1 MKRFIFFL
9 LFFLLLQLFFTKDTF
24 ASSNFSTD
32 YNVIY
37 TIAQD
42 SLTHVNLNI
51 TVTNQSSQY
60 YTPSYEIQS
69 GFKNI
74 TNLNASDE
82 IGSLS
87 PKITRDGSGTAILV
101 NFNQRVVGIGNKHI
115 LNISFDTD
123 EVAEN
128 LNHVWEINIPGLSSK
143 SDFSSFN
150 ATVVY
155 PVSLGKPSYIK
166 PAVYPQSYAG
176 NKLTFNKDQLGTSG
190 ISITFG
196 SYQIYSFDLVYHLG
210 NSNLFPVKTEI
221 ALPPG
226 TNYQDVAIDSIEPK
240 PINVTT
246 DADGNWLAQYFLS
259 PSKRINV
266 EVKGKAKI
274 YLSPKTEPLSN
285 AQIQTYLAAKQYWE
299 SNDSK
304 IKSLAKEL
312 KTPDKIYDYVVSHLT
327 YDFSRVSSS
336 EPRLGAVGV
345 LNSPGSAV
353 CLEFTD
359 LFIAISRAAGI
370 PAREI
375 DGYAYTKNTQ
385 QRPLS
390 LVSDILHAWPQYYDF
405 GKKEWISVD
414 PTWGNTTGG
423 VDYFN
428 VLDFDHFAFVVKGQ
442 NSSYP
447 VPAGGYKMPQDKD
460 LKDVTVDIGDNFSS
474 TVNVS
479 PDITIQNP
487 VFAGFPTDVT
497 ITVKNTGNSLA
508 DSGNFQVATDFLKPT
523 NQTIYFQKIPPF
535 GFVSIPIRYGAT
547 AFLTNDTDAIKITFG
562 NKIYSQDIR
571 ILPIFLYKGFLIFG
585 GAFLIVV
592 CVILSIIIYRSRR
605 IPISQ
610 SGE

>member
-9 LFFLLLQLFFTKDTF
+9 LFFLSLTLFFTKSVF

-37 TIAQD
+37 TVGKN
-42 SLTHVNLNI
+42 SVTHVNLNI
-51 TVTNQSSQY
+51 IVTNLSSQY

-74 TNLNASDE
+74 TNLKASDE
-82 IGSLS
+82 NGELS
-87 PKITRDGSGTAILV
+87 PNITANDKGTSIQV
-101 NFNQRVVGIGNKHI
+101 SFNQRVVGIGNKHN

-128 LNHVWEINIPGLSSK
+128 LNHVWEINVPGLSEK

-155 PVSLGKPSYIK
+155 PSELGKPSYIK
-166 PAVYPQSYAG
+166 PAVYTQNYSG
-176 NKLTFNKDQLGTSG
+176 NRLTFNKDQLGTSG

-196 SYQIYSFDLVYHLG
+196 SYQIYSFDLIYHLE
-210 NSNLFPVKTEI
+210 NTNLFPVKTEI
-221 ALPPG
+221 ALPPS
-226 TNYQDVAIDSIEPK
+226 TNYQDVIIDSIGPK
-240 PINVTT
+240 PTNVIT

-259 PSKRINV
+259 PSQRINV

-274 YLSPKTEPLSN
+274 YLVPKTEPLSSSEISN
-285 AQIQTYLAAKQYWE
+285 YIKPQPYWE
-299 SNDSK
+299 SNNSK

-312 KTPDKIYDYVVSHLT
+312 KTPDAIYNYVVTHLN
-327 YDFSRVSSS
+327 YDFSRVSTN

-375 DGYAYTKNTQ
+375 DGFAYTKNTQ

-428 VLDFDHFAFVVKGQ
+428 VLDFDHFAFVVKGL

-447 VPAGGYKMPQDKD
+447 VPAGGYKFSRDKNS
-460 LKDVTVDIGDNFSS
+460 KDVNVDIGDSFSPTIS
-474 TVNVS
+474 TA

-487 VFAGFPTDVT
+487 VFAGFPADVL
-497 ITVKNTGNSLA
+497 INIKNTGNSPAASNSFLVTT
-508 DSGNFQVATDFLKPT
+508 GFLKPSS
-523 NQTIYFQKIPPF
+523 QTVYFQKIPPF
-535 GFVSIPIRYGAT
+535 GFVSIPIRFEPT
-547 AFLTNDTDAIKITFG
+547 PFLTNQTDMVKITLG
-562 NKIYSQDIR
+562 NTTYSQNIR
-571 ILPIFLYKGFLIFG
+571 ILPIFLYKGLLVFG
-585 GAFLIVV
+585 GAILVV
-592 CVILSIIIYRSRR
+592 ICIILSIIIYRSRR
-605 IPISQ
+605 ISFPQ
-610 SGE
+610 PGK